1 MFLLQWKQLP
11 FLTGLY
17 TGHPFFSPLQ
27 ALQTGA
33 PSFPQLN
40 QIAVAPGS
48 HTAPW
53 LLSRKQY
60 MLRRSRQLGWRRGD
74 TPGPPGPTPSQFQRF
89 PRSRAHRHL
98 PTMTKS
104 KLPLQNHLPWK
115 TTPQAGAQASAR
127 ITAPPQPAKEVRP
140 RAQSLGFQG
149 LTTPVTQS
157 STGWCQMRDPLR
169 RPHVVTEVLLTL
181 PGSRG
186 QEGF

>member
-1 MFLLQWKQLP
+1 
-11 FLTGLY
+11 
-17 TGHPFFSPLQ
+17 
-27 ALQTGA
+27 
-33 PSFPQLN
+33 
-40 QIAVAPGS
+40 
-48 HTAPW
+48 
-53 LLSRKQY
+53 

-140 RAQSLGFQG
+140 RAQSLGFEG

-157 STGWCQMRDPLR
+157 STGWCQMRDPQEATCGDR
-169 RPHVVTEVLLTL
+169 GASHSARIQGPGGLLTGKQPRATCHCAWGNLVPL
-181 PGSRG
+181 PTHWNSTIQRSCPKG
-186 QEGF
+186 QCLHQDLWPQFSYNGG